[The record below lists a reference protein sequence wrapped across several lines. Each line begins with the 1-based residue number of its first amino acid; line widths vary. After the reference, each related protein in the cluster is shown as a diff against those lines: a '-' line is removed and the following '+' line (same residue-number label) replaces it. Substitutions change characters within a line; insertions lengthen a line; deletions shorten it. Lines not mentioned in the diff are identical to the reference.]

1 MRFFDVFTTR
11 EFGQGVARAGEQ
23 LGAGLSEVNR
33 LEREK
38 KRRELEEKLLE
49 LKVETEQEEKEKR
62 ARKLREEQ
70 ETTEQITAFAK
81 KEKELREV
89 EPVIEDIRE
98 DIGLIERG
106 AAGPTRFGAP
116 EFIDILGPD
125 LGIKTPEEKLA
136 PLEDQINKTRT
147 ERFAESPL
155 VTKLNDTRVQIFKNL
170 QIALDEQASPEL
182 KALKERGEI
191 SGLEGEIGTAQAIE
205 DLRGLSESDK
215 KSIIKNKTLLAGF
228 DADPIGT
235 IAQQAKMSEREALL
249 WIRLSM
255 KPDKKNKL
263 KVGMKRLK
271 KVFGVAFI
279 LKEASTGKGR
289 ISGPAAKIRAALG
302 ADAAGQLLE
311 GMKVLQ
317 AAALQQ
323 VIGGQGSRLSDFDV
337 QSILPATIGLNTT
350 MLEARLLVATVN
362 GLSDENVSLEQL
374 EIMMLKVLD
383 PKSRKLNDLEEKEK
397 NNLINKAKGIK

>member
-1 MRFFDVFTTR
+1 M
-11 EFGQGVARAGEQ
+11 
-23 LGAGLSEVNR
+23 
-33 LEREK
+33 
-38 KRRELEEKLLE
+38 
-49 LKVETEQEEKEKR
+49 
-62 ARKLREEQ
+62 
-70 ETTEQITAFAK
+70 
-81 KEKELREV
+81 
-89 EPVIEDIRE
+89 
-98 DIGLIERG
+98 
-106 AAGPTRFGAP
+106 
-116 EFIDILGPD
+116 
-125 LGIKTPEEKLA
+125 
-136 PLEDQINKTRT
+136 
-147 ERFAESPL
+147 
-155 VTKLNDTRVQIFKNL
+155 TKLNDTRVQIFKNL

>member
-1 MRFFDVFTTR
+1 MGFFDVFTTR